1 MTCLFI
7 IFLGNSQ
14 YSFKCLK
21 ICLNTRWLMLEGT
34 FSTSKALSVNLIFYL
49 TYKSRCF
56 ALQASLSLLSHF
68 LSLCDH
74 NPLYLG
80 FPQERVWSYFSPLQ
94 NIQKGW
100 VSANIHSFSL
110 SSPFL
115 HYRVWACKTG
125 LLKRVSQFKRGYG
138 LEIQLKWDF
147 HPVLQGTQEQAHPQV
162 TSRRS

>member
-21 ICLNTRWLMLEGT
+21 MLMLEGT

-56 ALQASLSLLSHF
+56 ALQASLSHLSHF
-68 LSLCDH
+68 LSPCDH
-74 NPLYLG
+74 IPLYLG

-94 NIQKGW
+94 NIQKGC
-100 VSANIHSFSL
+100 VSANMHSFSL

-115 HYRVWACKTG
+115 HYHVWACKTD
-125 LLKRVSQFKRGYG
+125 LLKGVSQFKRGYG
-138 LEIQLKWDF
+138 VEIQLKWDF
-147 HPVLQGTQEQAHPQV
+147 HPVLQGT
-162 TSRRS
+162 

>member
-1 MTCLFI
+1 MGQNSYKRLLVQKFKTKCSNNSSNFPTSLKGGWQRSPFAVKKYKQSIRDKHIDHMTCLFI

-49 TYKSRCF
+49 TNKSRCF

-80 FPQERVWSYFSPLQ
+80 FPQERV
-94 NIQKGW
+94 
-100 VSANIHSFSL
+100 
-110 SSPFL
+110 
-115 HYRVWACKTG
+115 
-125 LLKRVSQFKRGYG
+125 
-138 LEIQLKWDF
+138 
-147 HPVLQGTQEQAHPQV
+147 
-162 TSRRS
+162 

>member
-1 MTCLFI
+1 MGQNSYKAFSSKIQNRESSNNSSNFSTSLKGGWQRSHFAVKKYKQSIRDKHIDHMTCLFI

-34 FSTSKALSVNLIFYL
+34 FSTSKALSANLIFYL
-49 TYKSRCF
+49 TYKSRCS

-80 FPQERVWSYFSPLQ
+80 FPQERV
-94 NIQKGW
+94 
-100 VSANIHSFSL
+100 
-110 SSPFL
+110 
-115 HYRVWACKTG
+115 
-125 LLKRVSQFKRGYG
+125 
-138 LEIQLKWDF
+138 
-147 HPVLQGTQEQAHPQV
+147 
-162 TSRRS
+162 

>member
-21 ICLNTRWLMLEGT
+21 MLMLEGT

-56 ALQASLSLLSHF
+56 ALQASLSHLSHF
-68 LSLCDH
+68 LSPCDH
-74 NPLYLG
+74 IPLYLG

-94 NIQKGW
+94 NIQKGC
-100 VSANIHSFSL
+100 VSANMHSFSL

-115 HYRVWACKTG
+115 HYHVWACKTD
-125 LLKRVSQFKRGYG
+125 LLKGVSQFKRGYG
-138 LEIQLKWDF
+138 VEIQLKWDF